1 MFLNYDERKYFTRLK
16 LINVLKLKFELKK
29 NGLKQFNSAPPITDD
44 VFIVCCRIP
53 LKFKRRKPDN
63 IFFKLQFKQFSFSLN
78 LFMLFICTKCF

>member
-63 IFFKLQFKQFSFSLN
+63 IVRGHIFVMVTYNVKL
-78 LFMLFICTKCF
+78 LFNTLL